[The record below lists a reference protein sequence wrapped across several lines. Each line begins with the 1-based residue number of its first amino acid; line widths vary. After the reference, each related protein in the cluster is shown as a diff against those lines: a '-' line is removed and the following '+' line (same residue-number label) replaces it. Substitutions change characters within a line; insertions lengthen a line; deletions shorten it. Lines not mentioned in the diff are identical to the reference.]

1 MVEKQKP
8 TDVFLITKKFK
19 TSSQFSQFIEKEAV
33 LSKSSCIDILIDY
46 CVKNDIEIES
56 VNKLLS
62 SSLKQK
68 LEVEAQD
75 LNLLKVKSVIRS
87 ISLAD
92 AHKLMVTV
100 LALPDTESVYAALNA
115 AFKEAGLSRML
126 KPVLPAKG

>member
-1 MVEKQKP
+1 VITDVITNEFMVEKQKP

-33 LSKSSCIDILIDY
+33 VSKSSCIDILIDY

-75 LNLLKVKSVIRS
+75 LNLLKIKSN
-87 ISLAD
+87 
-92 AHKLMVTV
+92 KL
-100 LALPDTESVYAALNA
+100 P
-115 AFKEAGLSRML
+115 F
-126 KPVLPAKG
+126 